1 MSTYVSCY
9 IPLDWSLYFKGS
21 LLSPD
26 TDYTLVSDGDN
37 TTIILNFHVFRG
49 ESLILF
55 RPGSPLVISI
65 VDEIKKGTSL
75 HV

>member
-1 MSTYVSCY
+1 MSNY
-9 IPLDWSLYFKGS
+9 ISWYTPLAWSLYFKGS
-21 LLSPD
+21 LLSPE
-26 TDYTLVSDGDN
+26 DYTLSSEGST

-65 VDEIKKGTSL
+65 VEEVKKGTIL
-75 HV
+75 RV